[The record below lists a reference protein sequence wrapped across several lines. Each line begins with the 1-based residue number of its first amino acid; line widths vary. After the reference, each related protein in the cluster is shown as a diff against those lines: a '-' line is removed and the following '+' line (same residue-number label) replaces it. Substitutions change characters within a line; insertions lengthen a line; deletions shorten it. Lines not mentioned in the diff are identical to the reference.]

1 MILLLRA
8 IARLATFLLLAALAI
23 AGGAVAVFSLGAS
36 GDLSLPGLAE
46 RAQLPEARDEV
57 GDFLRALEASG
68 PVAWR
73 SALGGLA
80 ALVAGALLLAGALWP
95 RRERLVILDR
105 TAAGTLAARRR
116 ALSRAAAALVGQL
129 RGVRV
134 RRARVRPHRRQ
145 RGGRLTLR
153 VSHPLSLPR
162 EEVRARAT
170 AALEPLTERF
180 PLRPSV
186 RAKSEGRAE

>member
-1 MILLLRA
+1 VILLLRA
-8 IARLATFLLLAALAI
+8 IVRLATFLLLVALAI

-46 RAQLPEARDEV
+46 RAQLPQVRDEV
-57 GDFLRALEASG
+57 GNFLRALEASG
-68 PVAWR
+68 PLAWR

-80 ALVAGALLLAGALWP
+80 AVAAGALLLIGALWP

-105 TAAGTLAARRR
+105 TDAGTVAARRR
-116 ALSRAAAALVGQL
+116 ALSRAAGTLVGQL

-134 RRARVRPHRRQ
+134 RRASARPHRRQ
-145 RGGRLTLR
+145 PGGRLILR
-153 VSHPLSLPR
+153 VSHPLSVAAKQV
-162 EEVRARAT
+162 EARAA
-170 AALEPLTERF
+170 AALEPLTEPF

-186 RAKSEGRAE
+186 RAKSKGRVE